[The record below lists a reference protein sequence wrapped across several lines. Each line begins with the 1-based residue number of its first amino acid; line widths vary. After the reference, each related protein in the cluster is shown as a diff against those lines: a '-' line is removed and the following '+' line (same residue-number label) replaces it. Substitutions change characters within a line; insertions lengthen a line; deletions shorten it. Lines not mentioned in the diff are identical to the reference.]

1 MAISRAL
8 FSGVSGLQGHSVMM
22 DVIANNIANVNTFGY
37 KSSRITFEETF
48 AFMLQGA
55 SRPPG
60 GAGGINPMQVG
71 IGSSIGSV
79 DVLHTQGALES
90 TGVITDL
97 AIQGEGFFIVN
108 DGQEQLYTRS
118 GAFQFDANGK
128 LINPNNGAAVQGIL
142 ADAQGIIPVGTPIG
156 DIQLPFGKKSPAK
169 STTSVSFTGNL
180 NAGEEPKG
188 TMLRSS
194 SIYAKE
200 ISGRTAPGSNSNV
213 QNLLACNSTTGVTT
227 VLGGITPNTTTVTV
241 SDGVD
246 RNSDGVIDVDDSFV
260 FTYVEVNTAS
270 EFDFHSLQDL
280 VDGINAVYGPTGEN
294 TLSAALDNDGVITFT
309 RSDLTKG
316 LLITSTNSN
325 MQRALESANNS
336 SSTIAASTTDE
347 FSHKADSSDL
357 LTNLR
362 NAQGVDMGLDVG
374 STINLTG
381 RLGGKVIQ
389 SYLTLAV
396 SATSNVGN
404 YAEQIRRAFDIT
416 SGSVDLNGNSRLV
429 ITGDGGIENEITAV
443 NITAV
448 DSGGNDVT
456 NFNAIYDSTPNNY
469 IEVQKAE
476 DVTGAVSATLFDS
489 LGQRHVMTLTFTK
502 DAKIDNRWTWNA
514 TMAGSATP
522 SGGESG
528 VITFA
533 TDGSLAS
540 FVFDGAATSF
550 QFDPKTG
557 AVNPVTIEI
566 DVGTEGSFEGI
577 TQLGSD
583 TSLVA
588 SDQDGFGL
596 GELSAVS
603 IDREGRIEGQFT
615 NGRTLLIAQLSVA
628 AFNNPSGLLRIG
640 DNAFQQSATSG
651 VPIVGAAG
659 TAIRNKIIPG
669 ALEQSNV
676 DLAQEF
682 TKMIVAQ
689 RGFQASARIITV
701 DDQLLTEVVNLK
713 T

>member
-37 KSSRITFEETF
+37 KVSRITFEETF

-90 TGVITDL
+90 TGVTTDL

-108 DGQEQLYTRS
+108 DGREQLYTRS

-128 LINPNNGAAVQGIL
+128 LINPNSGAAVQGIL

-169 STTSVSFTGNL
+169 STTFVSFTGNL
-180 NAGEEPKG
+180 NAGGEPKG
-188 TMLRSS
+188 TILRSG

-213 QNLLACNSTTGVTT
+213 QNLLARNSTTGVTT
-227 VLGGITPNTTTVTV
+227 ILGGITPNTTTVTV

-246 RNSDGVIDVDDSFV
+246 RNSDGVIDVDDSYE

-280 VDGINAVYGPTGEN
+280 VDGINAVFGPTGEN
-294 TLSAALDNDGVITFT
+294 TLSTALDDDGVITFT

-316 LLITSTNSN
+316 LVITSTNSN
-325 MQRALESANNS
+325 LQRALESTNNS
-336 SSTIAASTTDE
+336 SSTIASSTTDE
-347 FSHKADSSDL
+347 FSHQANSADL
-357 LTNLR
+357 LTNIR
-362 NAQGVDMGLDVG
+362 NAQGVDIGLDVG

-389 SYLTLAV
+389 SYLTLDV

-404 YAEQIRRAFDIT
+404 YVEQIRRAFDIT

-429 ITGDGGIENEITAV
+429 ITGDGGIANEISAV

-469 IEVQKAE
+469 IEAQKAE

-489 LGQRHVMTLTFTK
+489 LGQRHVMTLAFTK
-502 DAKIDNRWTWNA
+502 DAKVDNRWTWDA

-566 DVGTEGSFEGI
+566 NVGTEGSFEGI

-615 NGRTLLIAQLSVA
+615 NGRTLLIAQLSMA
-628 AFNNPSGLLRIG
+628 AFNNPSGLLRVG